1 MAVAMANAVNTQHNS
16 GLDRN
21 GDPGLDFFSPFTGA
35 SDITVNGLI
44 VNDTN
49 LIAAAAHTEGVPGG
63 NSNAIAVAEIQHR
76 LLMSGGSATIDDFF
90 NGLVSDVGWFVS
102 QAKVNMDH
110 QSTVSLQ
117 LATYREEVSGV
128 SMDEEMVN
136 MVQFQ
141 SAYNA
146 AAKLVSTVDEMLE
159 ALIAMV

>member
-1 MAVAMANAVNTQHNS
+1 M
-16 GLDRN
+16 
-21 GDPGLDFFSPFTGA
+21 
-35 SDITVNGLI
+35 II
-44 VNDTN
+44 Y
-49 LIAAAAHTEGVPGG
+49 
-63 NSNAIAVAEIQHR
+63 
-76 LLMSGGSATIDDFF
+76 
-90 NGLVSDVGWFVS
+90 NGLVSDVGRLVD
-102 QAKVNMDH
+102 QARVNGDH
-110 QSTVSLQ
+110 HSTVSMQ

>member
-1 MAVAMANAVNTQHNS
+1 M
-16 GLDRN
+16 
-21 GDPGLDFFSPFTGA
+21 
-35 SDITVNGLI
+35 
-44 VNDTN
+44 
-49 LIAAAAHTEGVPGG
+49 
-63 NSNAIAVAEIQHR
+63 AIAVAAIQNQ
-76 LLMSGGSATIDDFF
+76 LLMSGGTATIGDFY
-90 NGLVSDVGWFVS
+90 GSLVSDVGGFTA

-146 AAKLVSTVDEMLE
+146 AAKLVSTVDEMLQ

>member
-1 MAVAMANAVNTQHNS
+1 
-16 GLDRN
+16 
-21 GDPGLDFFSPFTGA
+21 
-35 SDITVNGLI
+35 
-44 VNDTN
+44 
-49 LIAAAAHTEGVPGG
+49 
-63 NSNAIAVAEIQHR
+63 
-76 LLMSGGSATIDDFF
+76 MSGGSATIDDFY
-90 NGLVSDVGWFVS
+90 NGLVSDVGRFVS

-146 AAKLVSTVDEMLE
+146 AAKLVSTVDEMLNT
-159 ALIAMV
+159 LIAMV